1 MCRIRRTVHEQDRA
15 LRSVRGHIGRALVA
29 HVNFDSRVRGFHH
42 LISSVT
48 RRGDCANT
56 LVAPKIEGA
65 PNAIMAALA
74 VNNSL
79 RFMMDYPC
87 MSLLVKDATESRWTT
102 LAPGMGLFAR
112 R

>member
-1 MCRIRRTVHEQDRA
+1 
-15 LRSVRGHIGRALVA
+15 
-29 HVNFDSRVRGFHH
+29 
-42 LISSVT
+42 
-48 RRGDCANT
+48 
-56 LVAPKIEGA
+56 VAPKIEGA